1 MHFFTHN
8 TNTPH
13 TTFKNI
19 FFQENLNSYMSH
31 SMLIM
36 NSYSLFQLIMTY
48 RIIFWGS
55 SSHSQ
60 KSFKTQKTAVRI
72 IMRHKILTLVELI
85 QKILP
90 LKSKYIFSLLLFVVN
105 NKALIMTNSE
115 NHYKHTRQS
124 NNLHLLLANLTVYQ
138 QTVHNSGTQ
147 FCNKPPLE
155 IKRTARKPSKFK
167 PATRKF
173 LNTHSPDT
181 LAEFYN
187 T

>member
-1 MHFFTHN
+1 MELYF
-8 TNTPH
+8 
-13 TTFKNI
+13 
-19 FFQENLNSYMSH
+19 
-31 SMLIM
+31 
-36 NSYSLFQLIMTY
+36 
-48 RIIFWGS
+48 GGG

-60 KSFKTQKTAVRI
+60 KSFKTQKIAIRI
-72 IMRHKILTLVELI
+72 IMRRKILTLVETYS
-85 QKILP
+85 KTFKKMLP

-105 NKALIMTNSE
+105 NNDLIVTNSE

-124 NNLHLLLANLTVYQ
+124 NNLHLPLANLTVYQ

-147 FCNKPPLE
+147 VCNKLLLE

-167 PATRKF
+167 PAIRKF
-173 LNTHSPDT
+173 LNTHSLYT